1 MKNLL
6 IILLFIPLIAFGQ
19 EVKKVYLIT
28 TKSGKVIKSKNYR
41 INEDKGVVDIQQLDG
56 KFIRF
61 KTFNIASYVLLE
73 DEKLPTTPTPKPLVF
88 SEQNH
93 SFNINNSQIEWIKV
107 FDSKMTKAE
116 IAKIIK
122 SNGLFKDLVINENE
136 IKGTIENIQ
145 ADFKSL
151 GRSSW
156 STTIYIQNSSI
167 SFSFIIQFKNGRYRV
182 LLNNILLKSLTD
194 IDTGVVSFASNVE
207 EPLSYYT
214 IKKGKFRKRFLKK
227 DAEIFAHTF
236 TKIFNFK
243 DYQKNT
249 DDW

>member
-1 MKNLL
+1 MKKLL
-6 IILLFIPLIAFGQ
+6 IILLFIPLISFGQ
-19 EVKKVYLIT
+19 ETEKVYEIT

-41 INEDKGVVDIQQLDG
+41 INKDKGVVDIQQLDG

-61 KTFNIASYVLLE
+61 KTFNIASYVLLA
-73 DEKLPTTPTPKPLVF
+73 DEKLPKPPLPSPVF
-88 SEQNH
+88 PEQNH

-107 FDSKMTKAE
+107 FDSKMTKPD
-116 IAKIIK
+116 IVKIIK

-136 IKGTIENIQ
+136 IKGTIENLK
-145 ADFKSL
+145 ADYQSL
-151 GRSSW
+151 GQSSW
-156 STTIYIQNSSI
+156 ATTIYIQNNSI

-207 EPLSYYT
+207 EPLSFYT
-214 IKKGKFRKRFLKK
+214 TKKGKFKKRFLKK

-236 TKIFNFK
+236 TKIFSFK
-243 DYQKNT
+243 DYQKNN